1 MRKNFIAYLGLALII
16 GISVYNKYVDKIS
29 TTIYYVVF
37 IFAAALIVLGNM
49 GRVSKHFRG
58 MPNN

>member
-29 TTIYYVVF
+29 TAIYYVIF

-49 GRVSKHFRG
+49 GRK
-58 MPNN
+58 